1 MFRGGQLKGRNAL
14 EKQERP
20 TSTTGMEESGGAA
33 GNVPADKITHDL
45 GKVYMCTHLEENATS
60 RELNYRMRLRPKERE
75 KASATSS
82 QRVREKYAKYGE
94 GGRAGDKKADDLSPH
109 TS

>member
-20 TSTTGMEESGGAA
+20 TSTTEMEESGGAA

-45 GKVYMCTHLEENATS
+45 GKVYMYTHLEENATS
-60 RELNYRMRLRPKERE
+60 RELNYRMRLRLKERD
-75 KASATSS
+75 KASATSC
-82 QRVREKYAKYGE
+82 QRGREKYAKYGE
-94 GGRAGDKKADDLSPH
+94 GGRAGDTKADDLFPH

>member
-14 EKQERP
+14 EKQGRP
-20 TSTTGMEESGGAA
+20 ASTTEMEESGGAA

-45 GKVYMCTHLEENATS
+45 GKVYMYTHLEENATS
-60 RELNYRMRLRPKERE
+60 RELNYRMRLRPKERD

-82 QRVREKYAKYGE
+82 QRGREREICKVWE
-94 GGRAGDKKADDLSPH
+94 GRQSW
-109 TS
+109 